1 MTLAESEAHWEPST
15 FMSQIAAA
23 VARGRHAYMHTQ
35 DVKCRSFV
43 QLL

>member
-23 VARGRHAYMHTQ
+23 VARGQ